1 MTGVLID
8 TSVWIEYFRGNRNY
22 IDPGLELIEL
32 GMAYSLEVVFA
43 ELAQGA
49 KGKREMEV
57 ILTFFSNMK
66 LLDSPG
72 LIFKA
77 GVYSK
82 QNRLI
87 EKGIGLIDA
96 ILIVCTIENDLKL
109 WTLDKKILSFLE
121 SERVFH
127 PKTSD

>member
-1 MTGVLID
+1 
-8 TSVWIEYFRGNRNY
+8 
-22 IDPGLELIEL
+22 
-32 GMAYSLEVVFA
+32 MAYSLEVVFA

-77 GVYSK
+77 GVYSQ

>member
-1 MTGVLID
+1 MNGVLID

-22 IDPGLELIEL
+22 IDPGLELIDL
-32 GMAYSLEVVFA
+32 GMAFSLEVVFA

-49 KGKREMEV
+49 KGKRELEV
-57 ILTFFSNMK
+57 ILAFFSNMK

-77 GVYSK
+77 GIYSQ

-96 ILIVCTIENDLKL
+96 ILMVCTIENDLKL
-109 WTLDKKILSFLE
+109 WTLDKKIISNLDSGKLFE
-121 SERVFH
+121 PNSN
-127 PKTSD
+127 

>member
-1 MTGVLID
+1 MNGVLID

-22 IDPGLELIEL
+22 IDPGLELIDL
-32 GMAYSLEVVFA
+32 GMAYSLEVIFA

-49 KGKREMEV
+49 KGKRELEV
-57 ILTFFSNMK
+57 ILAFFSNMK

-77 GVYSK
+77 GIYSQ

-96 ILIVCTIENDLKL
+96 RLIVCTIENDLKL
-109 WTLDKKILSFLE
+109 WTLDKKIISNLDSGKLFE
-121 SERVFH
+121 PNSN
-127 PKTSD
+127 

>member
-1 MTGVLID
+1 MNGVLID

-22 IDPGLELIEL
+22 INPGLELIEL

-57 ILTFFSNMK
+57 ILAFFSNMK

-77 GVYSK
+77 GIYSQ

-87 EKGIGLIDA
+87 EKEIGLIDA

-121 SERVFH
+121 PDRVFH
-127 PKTSD
+127 PITNL

>member
-1 MTGVLID
+1 MNGVLID

>member
-1 MTGVLID
+1 MNGVLID

-22 IDPGLELIEL
+22 IDPGLELIDL

-49 KGKREMEV
+49 KGKRELEV
-57 ILTFFSNMK
+57 ILAFFSNMK

-77 GVYSK
+77 GIYSQ

-87 EKGIGLIDA
+87 EKEIGLIDA
-96 ILIVCTIENDLKL
+96 ILMVCTIENDLKL
-109 WTLDKKILSFLE
+109 WTLDKKIISNLDSGKLFE
-121 SERVFH
+121 PNSN
-127 PKTSD
+127 

>member
-1 MTGVLID
+1 MNGVLID
-8 TSVWIEYFRGNRNY
+8 TSVWIEYFRGNRNF
-22 IDPGLELIEL
+22 IDPGLELIDL

-57 ILTFFSNMK
+57 ILAFFSNMK

-77 GVYSK
+77 GAFSQ

-96 ILIVCTIENDLKL
+96 ILIVCTIKNDLKL

-121 SERVFH
+121 PNRVFH
-127 PKTSD
+127 PIINL

>member
-32 GMAYSLEVVFA
+32 GMADSLEVVFA

-77 GVYSK
+77 GVYSQ

>member
-1 MTGVLID
+1 MNGVLID

-77 GVYSK
+77 GVYSQ

-87 EKGIGLIDA
+87 EKGIGLIDV

>member
-1 MTGVLID
+1 MNGVLID

-57 ILTFFSNMK
+57 ILAFFSNMK

-77 GVYSK
+77 GAFSQ

-96 ILIVCTIENDLKL
+96 ILIVCTIKNDLKL

-121 SERVFH
+121 PNRVFH
-127 PKTSD
+127 PIINL

>member
-1 MTGVLID
+1 MNGVLID
-8 TSVWIEYFRGNRNY
+8 TSVWIEYFRGNRNF
-22 IDPGLELIEL
+22 IDPGLELIDL

-49 KGKREMEV
+49 KSKRELGI
-57 ILTFFSNMK
+57 ILAFFANMK

-77 GVYSK
+77 GIFSQ
-82 QNRLI
+82 QNRFI

-96 ILIVCTIENDLKL
+96 ILIVCCMENDLKL
-109 WTLDKKILSFLE
+109 WTLDKKILSFLN

-127 PKTSD
+127 PKTNF

>member
-77 GVYSK
+77 GVYSQ

>member
-1 MTGVLID
+1 MNGVLID
-8 TSVWIEYFRGNRNY
+8 TSVWIEYFRGNRNF
-22 IDPGLELIEL
+22 IDPGLELIDL

-49 KGKREMEV
+49 KSTRELDM
-57 ILTFFSNMK
+57 ILAFFSNMK

-77 GVYSK
+77 GIYSQ

-109 WTLDKKILSFLE
+109 WTLDKKILSYLDP
-121 SERVFH
+121 ERVFH
-127 PKTSD
+127 PKTNF

>member
-1 MTGVLID
+1 MNGVLID

-22 IDPGLELIEL
+22 IYPGLELIEL

-49 KGKREMEV
+49 KGKREIEV

-77 GVYSK
+77 GVFSQ

-87 EKGIGLIDA
+87 EKGISLIDA
-96 ILIVCTIENDLKL
+96 ILILCTIENDLKL
-109 WTLDKKILSFLE
+109 WTLDRKIISFLE
-121 SERVFH
+121 ADRIFN
-127 PKTSD
+127 P